1 MTSAAA
7 YFDVDGTL
15 VSSNLIQP
23 TIYYLLNQASPKQ
36 SLQRFG
42 GALLDAPRMLWAE
55 TRDRRLFNEV
65 LFSHYKGIS
74 EDRMKLL
81 SEEVFEEIV
90 KPKLYPG
97 APDLIRQ
104 CKDAGLR
111 VVLITGSL
119 RGSTEYLAAHLGAD
133 DIISNELE
141 MKDGMATGK
150 LSHPVVAGPEKAN
163 LMVADA
169 KAHGHDLQ
177 RCQAYSD
184 SFSDVPMLSV
194 VGNAFCINP
203 DKKLQRLAQAYRW
216 PIIDISREAPGT
228 RRSNRS

>member
-1 MTSAAA
+1 MSSAAA

-15 VSSNLIQP
+15 VTSNLIQP
-23 TIYYLLNQASPKQ
+23 TIYYLLNQATPRQ

-42 GALLDAPRMLWAE
+42 RALLDGPRMLMAE
-55 TRDRRLFNEV
+55 SRDRRLFNEV
-65 LFSHYKGIS
+65 LFSHYKGITQN
-74 EDRMKLL
+74 RMKVL

-90 KPKLYPG
+90 KPRLFPG

-104 CKDAGLR
+104 CKAAGLR

-119 RGSTEYLAAHLGAD
+119 DGSTKYLAEHLGAD
-133 DIISNELE
+133 DFIANRLE
-141 MKDGMATGK
+141 MKDGVATGK
-150 LSHPVVAGPEKAN
+150 LMHPVVAGPEKAN
-163 LMVADA
+163 IMVADA

-203 DKKLQRLAQAYRW
+203 DRKLKQLAQAYRW

>member
-1 MTSAAA
+1 MSAAA

-23 TIYYLLNQASPKQ
+23 TIHYLLNQGTPVL
-36 SLQRFG
+36 SLQRIG
-42 GALLDAPRMLWAE
+42 RALLDAPRMAFAE

-65 LFSHYKGIS
+65 LFSHYRGIS
-74 EDRMKLL
+74 RDRMRVL
-81 SEEVFEEIV
+81 SEEVFEDIV
-90 KPKLYPG
+90 KPRLFPG

-104 CKDAGLR
+104 CKAAGLR

-119 RGSTEYLAAHLGAD
+119 AGSTQLLAAHLDAD
-133 DIISNELE
+133 AVISNRLE
-141 MKDGMATGK
+141 MKDDVATGK
-150 LSHPVVAGPEKAN
+150 LLQPVVAGPEKAN

-177 RCQAYSD
+177 KCQAYSD

-194 VGNAFCINP
+194 VGHAFCINP
-203 DKKLQRLAQAYRW
+203 DRKLRRLAQAYRW
-216 PIIDISREAPGT
+216 PIIDI
-228 RRSNRS
+228 